1 MNEQL
6 ERNKKAA
13 MAFYGLMFNQCQPWQ
28 AIERSRVAGVQG
40 QGLGRHIFRFH
51 ENGKI
56 VEHWDV
62 LQVVPATSA
71 NGNTMF

>member
-28 AIERSRVAGVQG
+28 AIERQAERCEGDEFVPGAK
-40 QGLGRHIFRFH
+40 R
-51 ENGKI
+51 NG
-56 VEHWDV
+56 ER
-62 LQVVPATSA
+62 
-71 NGNTMF
+71 